1 MSTKSIRQ
9 YKSGI
14 VIRGNYITDNLV
26 SFGGREEGVEFFS
39 PDPHKYVE
47 QFPLGDPTRLADL
60 YELSLDEILDYLVE
74 LGGRLEF
81 DRNPYLQEAF
91 EAACLTSAD
100 TPPLIKT
107 AYRSVSQVFSRKII
121 VEALEHNIGIDCLEG
136 WRKIKLLDGREI
148 AIRAFGARGLHI
160 IAGNSPVIAAMTIM
174 RNAVLRSDAII
185 KNPSNDP
192 FTALAI
198 ARTMIDMAPDHPVTK
213 HLTVAYWKGGDES
226 IERQLYQPRHIE
238 KIVAWGG
245 LASVKHVTKFVQP
258 GLELVT
264 LDPKQSVSIIG
275 PEAFQDDATRHD
287 VACRLA
293 TDIGAFNQNGCV
305 SARVI
310 YVLSGTDRKGIAA
323 LNEFGQDVYNALMAL
338 PSAISTKAKVMD
350 SDLRQRLNTARLND
364 EWYNVIGGKNDEGAV
379 IVSQIPERVEFAPQL
394 TCRVANLVPVDSLK
408 EVLRV
413 VDGLTQTVGVY
424 PDSLK
429 SALRDKLPLYGAQR
443 LTSLGYACVTTMSGP
458 WDAIEPMRRLC
469 KWIIDETCDPAQIA
483 PLWESGLIIQGSV
496 AAA

>member
-1 MSTKSIRQ
+1 MATKNSFQ

-14 VIRGNYITDNLV
+14 VIRGKYITDNLV

-47 QFPLGDPTRLADL
+47 QFPLGNPTRMADL
-60 YELSLDEILDYLVE
+60 YALSLDEILDYLVE
-74 LGGRLEF
+74 LGARLEF

-91 EAACLTSAD
+91 ETACLTSAD

-107 AYRSVSQVFSRKII
+107 AYRSVTQIFSRETIR
-121 VEALEHNIGIDCLEG
+121 EALEQNIGIDCLEG
-136 WRKIKLLDGREI
+136 WRSVKLIDGRKI
-148 AIRAFGARGLHI
+148 AIRAFGARGVHI
-160 IAGNSPVIAAMTIM
+160 IAGNSPVIAAMTVM

-185 KNPSNDP
+185 KSPSNDP

-213 HLTVAYWKGGDES
+213 HLTVAYWKGGDET

-245 LASVKHVTKFVQP
+245 LASVRHVTKYVQP

-275 PEAFQDDATRHD
+275 PEALADDATRRD
-287 VACRLA
+287 VARRLA

-305 SARVI
+305 SARVV
-310 YVLSGTDRKGIAA
+310 YVLSGSDERGVAT
-323 LNEFGQDVYNALMAL
+323 LNAFGQDVYNALLAL
-338 PSAISTKAKVMD
+338 PSAISTKPKIMD
-350 SDLRQRLNTARLND
+350 SDLRQRINTARLND
-364 EWYNVIGGKNDEGAV
+364 EWYLVIGGKDDEGAI

-394 TCRVANLVPVDSLK
+394 ACRVANLVPVGSLD
-408 EVLRV
+408 EVLGV
-413 VDGLTQTVGVY
+413 VDAFTQTVGVY

-429 SALRDKLPLYGAQR
+429 EALRDKLPLYGAQR
-443 LTSLGYACVTTMSGP
+443 LTSLGYACVSSMVGP

-469 KWIIDETCDPAQIA
+469 KWIIDETCDPAQIP
-483 PLWESGLIIQGSV
+483 PLWEDGLIIHGAVV
-496 AAA
+496 AT